1 MFKRV
6 LSIILVCALMLSGCV
21 HAKKDKDVDIDDLID
36 NLSDED
42 IDKILEKYGSDSKKE
57 DDKKADERVNGDEII
72 DGISDFLSGLSGK
85 KDPDGAGSSAAG
97 TEPTATPAPTTT
109 TNTGE
114 THVAAADPVKIIIYR
129 PCFNLASSDERQVQ
143 KVEDAINEYIK
154 DRINVTVEI
163 HDISSGDYVN
173 YANLALADKAVN
185 LLWTASWEST
195 ISVKDLVYSGAVYD
209 LTDLLPGTTL
219 YNSME
224 VGQWQASSHDGRN
237 YFIPIYKDNAEGYDL
252 MFRQAPVDKYGWNTS
267 KIKSLA
273 DLENILADAKAA
285 GIKYP
290 LLLQKRALFNKFYI
304 DRFDFFTGYDRSGFV
319 AVDRNTDSVVDTVLT
334 PEYLEYCTLIA
345 KWAEAGYIDAG
356 EDVLK
361 DDYDYS
367 LQSKNWAVSW
377 WLDIPDNDEADL
389 RCGQD
394 VTVQPITDRWINS
407 NTTLASCYCVSSS
420 STREQAKACIDFLGL
435 LYTDNY
441 LADLYTYG
449 IAGEDF
455 TYSGNGQVVPN
466 YEKYSH
472 SMWESTSAAIV
483 SSSSGEPVNRA
494 DLYKTF
500 NTEANV
506 SCAAGFRFDTS
517 AVEFEY
523 YDCCNVFEK
532 YGFVLETGGVAVKDV
547 ASMIEAYQAALDNA
561 GYRKVLAEFQRQYN
575 DWK

>member
-6 LSIILVCALMLSGCV
+6 LSILLVCMLMLSGCV
-21 HAKKDKDVDIDDLID
+21 HAKEEKDVDIDDIID

-57 DDKKADERVNGDEII
+57 DSNKDSKTQSGDEII
-72 DGISDFLSGLSGK
+72 NGINDFFSGLSGK
-85 KDPDGAGSSAAG
+85 KDPDGGDGSAAG
-97 TEPTATPAPTTT
+97 TTEDSGATTQAATPTPTATTVTDTTQA
-109 TNTGE
+109 
-114 THVAAADPVKIIIYR
+114 AAADPVKIIVYR
-129 PCFNLASSDERQVQ
+129 PTFNLIKPDEAQVK

-195 ISVKDLVYSGAVYD
+195 IGVKDLVYSGAVYD

-224 VGQWQASSHDGRN
+224 VGQWQASSYNGRN
-237 YFIPIYKDNAEGYDL
+237 YFVPVYKDNAEGYDL
-252 MFRQAPVDKYGWNTS
+252 MFRQALVDKYGWNTS

-319 AVDRNTDSVVDTVLT
+319 AVDRSTDSVVDTVLT

-420 STREQAKACIDFLGL
+420 STGEQAMACIDFLGL

-449 IAGEDF
+449 IEGEDF
-455 TYSGNGQVVPN
+455 TYNGNGQVVPN
-466 YEKYSH
+466 GEKYYH
-472 SMWESTSAAIV
+472 SMWESTSATIV
-483 SSSSGEPVNRA
+483 SPVLGEAINRS
-494 DLYKTF
+494 DLYK
-500 NTEANV
+500 
-506 SCAAGFRFDTS
+506 
-517 AVEFEY
+517 
-523 YDCCNVFEK
+523 
-532 YGFVLETGGVAVKDV
+532 
-547 ASMIEAYQAALDNA
+547 AY
-561 GYRKVLAEFQRQYN
+561 
-575 DWK
+575 